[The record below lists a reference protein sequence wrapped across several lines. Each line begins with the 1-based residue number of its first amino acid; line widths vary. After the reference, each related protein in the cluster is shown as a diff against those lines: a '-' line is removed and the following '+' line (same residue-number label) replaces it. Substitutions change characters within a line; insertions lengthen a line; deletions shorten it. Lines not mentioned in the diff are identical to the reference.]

1 MAFLPGLVNNP
12 IAWQGNVTKKWGNL
26 GQYLLKILFR
36 PLSKGNNF
44 HFCFL
49 NVNISFN
56 MSLRYRVSILTMSQ
70 LSEEG
75 PKSCVERTSKMLT
88 EASTCLPASTL
99 NKFWSLVL
107 KAC

>member
-1 MAFLPGLVNNP
+1 
-12 IAWQGNVTKKWGNL
+12 
-26 GQYLLKILFR
+26 
-36 PLSKGNNF
+36 
-44 HFCFL
+44 
-49 NVNISFN
+49 

-75 PKSCVERTSKMLT
+75 PKSCVERTSIMLT

-107 KAC
+107 KACLCQCKFFKTTVDKSKCITKHNIEVDLLN